1 MILSVLYTFSKFQ
14 VENRKLQYSIL
25 LSLFILITIILTW
38 LKPVNEI
45 FSIIII
51 DLLYSINYIE
61 SKKTEYCLS
70 FLIVLP
76 MIVAS
81 IFFQNQYFFAAG
93 VISSLFQLTTDSDKN
108 GKLATLLIG
117 IILLMI
123 HIPFGLEI
131 SIPLENL
138 LNIATFIIT
147 GLILAFSNSG
157 LSTLL
162 IIPVILICKSFNINF
177 SQQSLINLI
186 AIVLSV
192 FTIRNLMSIEN
203 LKNTSTNTVAIQK
216 FPLSIYLTMM
226 LFGREDQFIVT
237 VLLFLYLVI
246 PLKVSQYFK
255 AFIFEV
261 SFLIISLGVLSLL
274 NFEVAFVGSLVV
286 AFTVLVWLFR
296 ISMVQKSKFASL
308 TTIIKEY
315 RKETITLAL
324 LTIYISLIA
333 SKFIYNLYWPGIII
347 TLVIGLKIYIF
358 SEMNK
363 HEIVFLDKLLVAFEH
378 SPFIITSKREKCVES
393 KQISKESKSLNDFIS
408 VAIIRDRI
416 ETVGTMFYIILF
428 SVITLFIA
436 TVIKL

>member
-1 MILSVLYTFSKFQ
+1 M
-14 VENRKLQYSIL
+14 
-25 LSLFILITIILTW
+25 
-38 LKPVNEI
+38 
-45 FSIIII
+45 
-51 DLLYSINYIE
+51 
-61 SKKTEYCLS
+61 
-70 FLIVLP
+70 
-76 MIVAS
+76 
-81 IFFQNQYFFAAG
+81 
-93 VISSLFQLTTDSDKN
+93 FQLTTESDKN
-108 GKLATLLIG
+108 GKLATLLVG
-117 IILLMI
+117 IILLLI

-131 SIPLENL
+131 SISLENL

-162 IIPVILICKSFNINF
+162 IIPVILICKTYNINF

-186 AIVLSV
+186 AIALSV
-192 FTIRNLMSIEN
+192 FTVRNLMSIEN

-216 FPLSIYLTMM
+216 FPLSIYLSMM
-226 LFGREDQFIVT
+226 LMGSEDQSIVT

-246 PLKVSQYFK
+246 HFKISQYFK

-274 NFEVAFVGSLVV
+274 NFEVAFVGSLII

-296 ISMVQKSKFASL
+296 ISIVQKSKFVNL
-308 TTIIKEY
+308 TSKIKEY
-315 RKETITLAL
+315 RNETITLVF
-324 LTIYISLIA
+324 LTIYISIMA
-333 SKFIYNLYWPGIII
+333 SKFVYNLYWPGIII
-347 TLVIGLKIYIF
+347 ALVIGLKIYIF
-358 SEMNK
+358 SELNK

-378 SPFIITSKREKCVES
+378 SPFIITSKRENSVES
-393 KQISKESKSLNDFIS
+393 KPISRESKSLNDFIS

-428 SVITLFIA
+428 SMITLFIA